1 MVPARAGGWVSY
13 GGTGLGLALAK
24 QLVELMGGTMEFE
37 RMPGKGSRFWFDLP
51 LAGASASMPE
61 AVRPREALVYVKEVI
76 SQAVI
81 RRTLEKLGYHV
92 HTLAD
97 VEDLERIGPEVAP
110 MLFVVECNV
119 LVQELV
125 DACPK
130 VEGALLSVANSRAGA
145 RVVQQRDS
153 TGSSLPRRWTH
164 RKTFDGRVD
173 QIFCRAFGS
182 ESP

>member
-1 MVPARAGGWVSY
+1 D
-13 GGTGLGLALAK
+13 LGLALAK

-81 RRTLEKLGYHV
+81 RRTFEKLGYHV

-119 LVQELV
+119 LVQESVTHVQRLKERFSRLRILGLV
-125 DACPK
+125 HESFSSEIPPDLPFHVDGHIERPLT
-130 VEGALLSVANSRAGA
+130 VESIKSFVERSVPN
-145 RVVQQRDS
+145 
-153 TGSSLPRRWTH
+153 H
-164 RKTFDGRVD
+164 H
-173 QIFCRAFGS
+173 
-182 ESP
+182 